1 VDEPSRLKP
10 RPWLN
15 WAALQGQGRLS
26 YALALLSLSLPLLL
40 SAVTLAAPGDRPGVL
55 LEGATIARARALALD
70 AALIKGWQVTESG
83 RAHLIFETRLEQPA
97 SIGPPGALPPDQTTL
112 RIRADFIA
120 TPAGVNTY
128 LYAEEVWWPGSA
140 RQWIGDV
147 TQRYRTNLMNA
158 LSSLQRQ
165 WTGLARTAADRAG
178 PMTPG
183 PTTARPSPDG
193 VEPKVR
199 VEPAGPS
206 AMTAAA
212 KPIAVERAAQPA
224 PTQTDIEVGTWA
236 YYAEALAVQR
246 GCTLGDMGAEL
257 VSAPEGSELHRVHCA
272 DNSTLMVRC
281 DRLGCTVAQ

>member
-1 VDEPSRLKP
+1 MDEPSRLKP
-10 RPWLN
+10 WPWLH
-15 WAALQGQGRLS
+15 WSALQGQGGLS

-83 RAHLIFETRLEQPA
+83 RAHVIFETRLEQPA

-165 WTGLARTAADRAG
+165 WTGLARDSG
-178 PMTPG
+178 L
-183 PTTARPSPDG
+183 S
-193 VEPKVR
+193 
-199 VEPAGPS
+199 
-206 AMTAAA
+206 
-212 KPIAVERAAQPA
+212 
-224 PTQTDIEVGTWA
+224 
-236 YYAEALAVQR
+236 
-246 GCTLGDMGAEL
+246 
-257 VSAPEGSELHRVHCA
+257 
-272 DNSTLMVRC
+272 
-281 DRLGCTVAQ
+281 